1 MRASVLTS
9 KGTKKNCFRRREVSY
24 EQKYVK
30 KNNQGESSY
39 EEIFWIFADAAHG
52 GGCFGQGY
60 QDGHPELE
68 CGKCENKVK
77 ENLRFVKGVKD
88 IQASAETQ
96 KITVVYDADKTTV
109 EKIQKS
115 LEKIG
120 YKTRLTTKEEVIK
133 EGCHS
138 NCCDGK

>member
-1 MRASVLTS
+1 MKRFFGFLLMLLTVVA
-9 KGTKKNCFRRREVSY
+9 VSA
-24 EQKYVK
+24 KDIKTVILTT
-30 KNNQGESSY
+30 N
-39 EEIFWIFADAAHG
+39 
-52 GGCFGQGY
+52 
-60 QDGHPELE
+60 PELE

-138 NCCDGK
+138 NCSTANDFRCGLAEKKR

>member
-1 MRASVLTS
+1 MRIIICKKDNQIMKRFFGFLLMLLTVVA
-9 KGTKKNCFRRREVSY
+9 VSA
-24 EQKYVK
+24 KDIKTVILTT
-30 KNNQGESSY
+30 N
-39 EEIFWIFADAAHG
+39 
-52 GGCFGQGY
+52 
-60 QDGHPELE
+60 PELE

>member
-1 MRASVLTS
+1 MKRFFGFLLMLLTVVA
-9 KGTKKNCFRRREVSY
+9 VSA
-24 EQKYVK
+24 KDIKTVILTT
-30 KNNQGESSY
+30 N
-39 EEIFWIFADAAHG
+39 
-52 GGCFGQGY
+52 
-60 QDGHPELE
+60 PELE

-109 EKIQKS
+109 EKI
-115 LEKIG
+115 G

>member
-1 MRASVLTS
+1 MRYLQIKFDITENVLTFLM
-9 KGTKKNCFRRREVSY
+9 KRFFGFLLMLLTVVAVSA
-24 EQKYVK
+24 KDIKTVILTT
-30 KNNQGESSY
+30 N
-39 EEIFWIFADAAHG
+39 
-52 GGCFGQGY
+52 
-60 QDGHPELE
+60 PELE

>member
-1 MRASVLTS
+1 MDDYEIAQQRLVSPQETS
-9 KGTKKNCFRRREVSY
+9 ADGEENNLRPRTLED
-24 EQKYVK
+24 YV
-30 KNNQGESSY
+30 
-39 EEIFWIFADAAHG
+39 
-52 GGCFGQGY
+52 GQ
-60 QDGHPELE
+60 E
-68 CGKCENKVK
+68 KVK

>member
-1 MRASVLTS
+1 MKRFFGFLLMLLTVVA
-9 KGTKKNCFRRREVSY
+9 VSA
-24 EQKYVK
+24 KDIKTVILTT
-30 KNNQGESSY
+30 N
-39 EEIFWIFADAAHG
+39 
-52 GGCFGQGY
+52 
-60 QDGHPELE
+60 PELE

-138 NCCDGK
+138 NCCDGKCFSLWVSREEKIIR

>member
-1 MRASVLTS
+1 MKRFFGFLLMLLTVVA
-9 KGTKKNCFRRREVSY
+9 VSA
-24 EQKYVK
+24 KDIKTVILTT
-30 KNNQGESSY
+30 N
-39 EEIFWIFADAAHG
+39 
-52 GGCFGQGY
+52 
-60 QDGHPELE
+60 PELE

-109 EKIQKS
+109 EKIPKS